1 MSKKRNKFDSMDSYN
16 PLSLDVLSDPDKL
29 DSVLKGYVSNSD
41 RKRQKKVKKKSDEV
55 IDMIGKAIREAS
67 EEVVETTFEFEKP
80 SEEIEKEEKDA
91 LSRIMD
97 GDSEESPSTET
108 TNDLPKMIYPD
119 DESSEPEIT
128 VDQSEPENVAVD
140 IGLHEISNM
149 CKFELRDDRL
159 WVYDDYIGNISFS
172 TTTDDLYDGF
182 LDVEGIGELITL
194 TFYNVLVHS
203 TPDLITSVKLLKEH
217 GIGEEFIEQ
226 YDNNTIFIRFDIF
239 GTDEDMVFAFYVPEL
254 VKQEWFN
261 IMNALVTDSD
271 ATDSIISTMIRINQV
286 YEKYDFMEAAS
297 DKDFR
302 KVKDEATIEKFV
314 DICNTWPS
322 DNDESTEST
331 HKGILPNNYFEEKIE
346 ELLGESIFGGVD
358 HDHEPFLGDDDL
370 SATEEETA
378 AGSGDNEPPV
388 QEEQEEIQEETPQE
402 SDDEVD
408 CEVDEEEIEKALQ
421 GIEE

>member
-67 EEVVETTFEFEKP
+67 EEVVETTYEFEKP
-80 SEEIEKEEKDA
+80 SEEVEKEEKDA

-97 GDSEESPSTET
+97 GDSSESPSTET

-119 DESSEPEIT
+119 DESSEVE
-128 VDQSEPENVAVD
+128 VADNQSESDQTAID
-140 IGLHEISNM
+140 IELHEISNM

-159 WVYDDYIGNISFS
+159 WIYDDYIGNISFS

-217 GIGEEFIEQ
+217 GIGEEFIDQ

-239 GTDEDMVFAFYVPEL
+239 GTDEDMVFGFYVPEL
-254 VKQEWFN
+254 VKQEWYN

-322 DNDESTEST
+322 DNDESVEST
-331 HKGILPNNYFEEKIE
+331 RKGILPNNYFEEKIE
-346 ELLGESIFGGVD
+346 ELLGENIFGGVD

-388 QEEQEEIQEETPQE
+388 QEEQEEIQEEAPQE

-421 GIEE
+421 SIEE